1 MAKKKEYTCVLVDTD
16 DEGITW
22 ITFNRPEKRNAMNPT
37 LHIEMEQILFE
48 LETDEETKVTVIT
61 GAGNSWSAGMDLK
74 QYFRETDKD
83 PVARFRAV
91 TAHRRWADM
100 LTWSR
105 KPSIAMVNGYCYGGA
120 FTALAACDIVIAS
133 QNATFGLSEVNWG
146 ILPGGNVSKVF
157 ADMVSFRNAMF
168 YAMTGRTI
176 DGRKAAEMGIATL
189 AVPADKLREETV
201 AIARELIAKSPM
213 VLAFTKQGIRAVRD
227 MNMAQAYEYL
237 SAKGVALRAVDP
249 DQTRARGMREFL
261 DEKKFRPGFEPVKRP
276 SSEKCP
282 MSIPARKNRNQ

>member
-1 MAKKKEYTCVLVDTD
+1 MANKKEYTCVLVDTD
-16 DEGITW
+16 DDGITW
-22 ITFNRPEKRNAMNPT
+22 ITFNRPEKRNAMSPT
-37 LHIEMEQILFE
+37 LHAEMEEILYG
-48 LETDEETKVTVIT
+48 LETDKDTKVIVLT

-74 QYFRETDKD
+74 QYFRETDND

-133 QNATFGLSEVNWG
+133 EKATFGLSEVNWG

-176 DGRKAAEMGIATL
+176 DGRKAVELGIATL
-189 AVPADKLREETV
+189 SVPGDKLRAETV
-201 AIARELIAKSPM
+201 TIARELIAKNPM
-213 VLAFTKQGIRAVRD
+213 VLAYTKQAIRAVRGMD
-227 MNMAQAYEYL
+227 MDQAYEYL
-237 SAKGVALRAVDP
+237 GAKNMALRAADP
-249 DQTRARGMREFL
+249 EQTRARGMREFL
-261 DEKKFRPGFEPVKRP
+261 DEKKFRPGLEPVKRP
-276 SSEKCP
+276 
-282 MSIPARKNRNQ
+282 

>member
-1 MAKKKEYTCVLVDTD
+1 MATKKDYTCVLVDTD
-16 DEGITW
+16 TEGITW
-22 ITFNRPEKRNAMNPT
+22 ITFNRPEKRNAMNPA
-37 LHIEMEQILFE
+37 LHVEMEDILYN
-48 LETDEETKVTVIT
+48 LETDDATKVVVLT

-83 PVARFRAV
+83 PVERFRAV

-105 KPSIAMVNGYCYGGA
+105 KPTIAMVNGYCYGGA
-120 FTALAACDIVIAS
+120 FTGLAACDIVIAAET
-133 QNATFGLSEVNWG
+133 ATFGLSEVNWG

-157 ADMVSFRNAMF
+157 CDMVSFRNALF

-201 AIARELIAKSPM
+201 VIARELMAKSPI
-213 VLAFTKQGIRAVRD
+213 VLAYTKQAIRMVRD
-227 MNMAQAYEYL
+227 MNMTQAFEYL
-237 SAKGVALRAVDP
+237 GAKGMALRAADP
-249 DQTRARGMREFL
+249 EQTRARGMQEFL
-261 DEKKFRPGFEPVKRP
+261 DKKSYRPGLEPVKR
-276 SSEKCP
+276 S
-282 MSIPARKNRNQ
+282 